1 MVNSVGGGGTLLTF
15 PSLLAAGVLPLT
27 ANGTST
33 FSLVP
38 GALSSYYGYRH
49 EVGDDKRVLWA
60 LAVPSLVGGWF
71 GAQLALWSS
80 DALFAAL
87 VPWLILAATVLF
99 ALQEPV
105 RRRFARDGA
114 EPVLDGR
121 RIAGLVAM
129 QLVVAIDGG
138 YFGAGMGI
146 LMLAAL
152 GLMGETNLHRMNA
165 LKNLAAACI
174 NGVGTITFVIGGRVF
189 WPYALLMAAG
199 AIIGGYAG
207 AGVARRVGQRN
218 VRRLVIAIGVA
229 LTVQMLYR
237 RFA

>member
-27 ANGTST
+27 ANGTSS

-38 GALSSYYGYRH
+38 GALSSYWGYRH

-60 LAVPSLVGGWF
+60 LAIPSLAGGWL

-80 DALFAAL
+80 DALFSAL
-87 VPWLILAATVLF
+87 VPWLILVATVLF
-99 ALQEPV
+99 ALQEPI
-105 RRRFARDGA
+105 RRRFATGAA
-114 EPVLDGR
+114 EPVLTTGR
-121 RIAGLVAM
+121 IVSLVAM
-129 QLVVAIDGG
+129 QLVVAVYGG

-174 NGVGTITFVIGGRVF
+174 NGVGTITFIVGGRVH

-199 AIIGGYAG
+199 AILGGYSG
-207 AGVARRVGQRN
+207 AGIARRIGQKN

-229 LTVQMLYR
+229 LTAQMLYR